1 MRYDPEAKLD
11 YIESL
16 LEDDAYDWWET
27 VPHSLERP
35 WVLTY
40 DDFLRAFRNK
50 YMPEAYQQS
59 KMIEFTHLQQGE
71 LTIAEY
77 EVKFDQLSRYATHM
91 IATERAKCLKFV
103 SGLRYEI
110 KNRLTAR
117 DTQNFAELREAA
129 LWAERLE
136 MEKIAAMEEPNIG
149 AGSSRGLGKRK
160 GTFQVATTNVRGRG
174 MGVRGQM
181 SGRGGGRVGS
191 SSQSIYGREG
201 RSGVQKLLCP

>member
-1 MRYDPEAKLD
+1 MKYDPEAKLD

-40 DDFLRAFRNK
+40 DDFLRAFQNK

-59 KMIEFTHLQQGE
+59 KMIEFTHLQQAE
-71 LTIAEY
+71 QTIAEY
-77 EVKFDQLSRYATHM
+77 EVKFDQLSCYATHM

-103 SGLRYEI
+103 SRLRYEI
-110 KNRLTAR
+110 KNRLTTR

-136 MEKIAAMEEPNIG
+136 MEKIAAMEESNIG
-149 AGSSRGLGKRK
+149 AGSS
-160 GTFQVATTNVRGRG
+160 
-174 MGVRGQM
+174 
-181 SGRGGGRVGS
+181 
-191 SSQSIYGREG
+191 
-201 RSGVQKLLCP
+201 